1 MTKSEM
7 AVELRRGV
15 CKIEFT
21 KVDGSHRVMMATLD
35 PQEITKTLTTPGES
49 PRKPNPNVLP
59 VFDVEAQ
66 GWRSFRVDSVTKFDM
81 LTLV

>member
-1 MTKSEM
+1 
-7 AVELRRGV
+7 
-15 CKIEFT
+15 
-21 KVDGSHRVMMATLD
+21 MMATLD